1 MPANARPGFGQGG
14 GGERYRR
21 RRAAF
26 RARTVHDRELGKRRR
41 HRLPL
46 RQGDLDGLCGVY
58 AIINAL
64 RHLCPELGAA
74 RSQAMFRV
82 LVRSIAPR
90 SPARAIA
97 KLNDGLTI
105 GAVFRLT
112 RLAAAHA
119 ERHCGSSISV
129 SLLAGRCDRGCPLRW
144 SLAHLWHVLATV
156 LSSRSAVILGLSGS
170 QRHWSVAISISRRQL
185 RLVDSDGLHRLRR
198 RRCTTAWSKTKVT
211 LSHVTSIVVTRDA
224 GRGER

>member
-1 MPANARPGFGQGG
+1 MRADARPSFDRGG
-14 GGERYRR
+14 GGDRYRCR
-21 RRAAF
+21 RRAAV

-41 HRLPL
+41 RSVPL

-64 RHLCPELGAA
+64 RHLCPELSAA
-74 RSQAMFRV
+74 RSQALFRM

-97 KLNDGLTI
+97 KLSDGLTI

-112 RLAAAHA
+112 KLASAHA
-119 ERHCGSSISV
+119 EQSCGCSISI
-129 SLLAGRCDRGCPLRW
+129 SLLAARCHRGRPQRWPL
-144 SLAHLWHVLATV
+144 AQLWHELATV
-156 LSSRSAVILGLSGS
+156 LSSRTAVILGLSGC

-185 RLVDSDGLHRLRR
+185 RLLDSDGLHRLRR
-198 RRCTTAWSKTKVT
+198 SQCTTAWSKTKVT
-211 LSHVTSIVVTRDA
+211 LSDVTCIVVTRETGF
-224 GRGER
+224 GR